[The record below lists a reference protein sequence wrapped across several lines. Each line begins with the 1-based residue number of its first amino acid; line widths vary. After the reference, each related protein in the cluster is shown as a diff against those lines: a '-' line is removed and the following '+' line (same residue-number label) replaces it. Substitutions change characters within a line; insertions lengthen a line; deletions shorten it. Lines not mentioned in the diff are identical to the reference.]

1 MRKSTSELGY
11 NRVDGA
17 GRPKFEFHTDRDWGR
32 PRKSPAAA
40 TETTA
45 PCFLDQSKFQR
56 ARSAPGR
63 SVSLFP
69 EPAPV
74 WKGPYI
80 PARGRRTI
88 SPYSR
93 GTRRPVSAWTRCR
106 TSAGR
111 CPTRCRSRPPF
122 VSGRESPGTYAFPY
136 GCPSAGSRIGHRL
149 GMRQNQQREF
159 SFCKRPRSCIVI
171 YIYQ

>member
-1 MRKSTSELGY
+1 MSRLLMSYNNSRLCGDKGADFDFPPLTRSFGTDWWSAGKSVSSGSRPVRKSTSELGY

-32 PRKSPAAA
+32 PRRSPVII

-45 PCFLDQSKFQR
+45 PCFLDQSKSQR

-93 GTRRPVSAWTRCR
+93 GTRRLIIAWTRCR
-106 TSAGR
+106 TTSEK
-111 CPTRCRSRPPF
+111 CPT
-122 VSGRESPGTYAFPY
+122 PY
-136 GCPSAGSRIGHRL
+136 
-149 GMRQNQQREF
+149 Q
-159 SFCKRPRSCIVI
+159 
-171 YIYQ
+171 